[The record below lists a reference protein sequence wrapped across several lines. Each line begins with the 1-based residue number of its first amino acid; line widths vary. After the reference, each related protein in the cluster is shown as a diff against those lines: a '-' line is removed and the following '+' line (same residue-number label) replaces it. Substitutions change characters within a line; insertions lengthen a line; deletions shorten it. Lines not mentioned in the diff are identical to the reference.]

1 MSRRSERKKAAKAK
15 AAPPPDFLHVAAGR
29 VGPMVHGAADRMDPV
44 AHSAANLVGTIALAV
59 ADQLAPATHAAADRV
74 APLANSAADR
84 IAPLAASAADRLGP
98 YAQQA
103 RDRVS
108 PFAQLAADRVGPVAS
123 GAKKRGARVAY
134 DALGTIGPKFDDAVE
149 SSRLKVRDD
158 LLPKLT
164 AALSAAAG
172 SELVAEAARRGQATL
187 AAAKGELE
195 LPPPKKKGRWLK
207 RFAILAAI
215 AGAAVVAARKFLGNA
230 DADWQAARP
239 STPYTP
245 PQPAATT
252 EPGSE
257 AAADEAASPAQDST
271 STVDG
276 AAGSDDLTSPAP
288 ESASV
293 SDDVPAPDAPTP
305 DEGASLIYSTESDG
319 LAEPTSATDGEVAAT
334 PPADQALP
342 ADEAL
347 PADQLISDDAPETSL
362 TAPRY
367 SGEGVYIGLE
377 PPEGYTIKGNDRSK
391 KYHVPE
397 SAGYART
404 AAEIWFNSEE
414 AAERAGFMRAQR

>member
-1 MSRRSERKKAAKAK
+1 
-15 AAPPPDFLHVAAGR
+15 
-29 VGPMVHGAADRMDPV
+29 MDPV

-108 PFAQLAADRVGPVAS
+108 PYAQLAADRVGPVAS
-123 GAKKRGARVAY
+123 GAKKRGARVAH
-134 DALGTIGPKFDDAVE
+134 DALETIGPKFDDAVE
-149 SSRLKVRDD
+149 TSRLKVRND

-164 AALSAAAG
+164 AALGAAAG
-172 SELVAEAARRGQATL
+172 SELVAEATRRGQATL

-245 PQPAATT
+245 PQPATTT

-257 AAADEAASPAQDST
+257 AEAAAGEAASPAADST

-276 AAGSDDLTSPAP
+276 AAASDDLTSGAP
-288 ESASV
+288 ESASA
-293 SDDVPAPDAPTP
+293 SEDVTAPDAPTR

-319 LAEPTSATDGEVAAT
+319 LAESTSATDGEVAAA
-334 PPADQALP
+334 PP
-342 ADEAL
+342 ADEAP
-347 PADQLISDDAPETSL
+347 PADQLIGDDAPETSL
-362 TAPRY
+362 TAPKY

-404 AAEIWFNSEE
+404 TAEVWFNSEE
-414 AAERAGFMRAQR
+414 AAERAGFVRAQR

>member
-1 MSRRSERKKAAKAK
+1 
-15 AAPPPDFLHVAAGR
+15 
-29 VGPMVHGAADRMDPV
+29 MDPV

-59 ADQLAPATHAAADRV
+59 ADQVAPATHAAADRV
-74 APLANSAADR
+74 APLASSAADR

-276 AAGSDDLTSPAP
+276 AAVSDDLTSPAP

-293 SDDVPAPDAPTP
+293 SDDVPTP

-319 LAEPTSATDGEVAAT
+319 LAESTLATDGDVAAT
-334 PPADQALP
+334 PP